1 MQTSSQPCTM
11 EYRLVNHFPNQS
23 PRDICSYTSPYNSEC
38 NNTSINQETYIFL
51 KNDASNRDK
60 KDTGIDKTIYK
71 IPGYLDMVTVH

>member
-1 MQTSSQPCTM
+1 M